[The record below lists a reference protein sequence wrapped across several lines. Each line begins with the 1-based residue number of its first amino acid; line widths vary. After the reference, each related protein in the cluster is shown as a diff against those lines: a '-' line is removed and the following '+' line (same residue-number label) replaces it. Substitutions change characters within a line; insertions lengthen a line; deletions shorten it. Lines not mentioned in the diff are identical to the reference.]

1 MELPINDKDLAIIVN
16 ALSLG
21 GDARLYHL
29 LKGIKDDNILEQE
42 RSKTT
47 IPSKVQIYTESDDY
61 QCKHGECDI

>member
-1 MELPINDKDLAIIVN
+1 MNLPINHKDLDTIVQSL
-16 ALSLG
+16 ALG

>member
-21 GDARLYHL
+21 GAARLYHL

>member
-1 MELPINDKDLAIIVN
+1 MI
-16 ALSLG
+16 
-21 GDARLYHL
+21 YHL